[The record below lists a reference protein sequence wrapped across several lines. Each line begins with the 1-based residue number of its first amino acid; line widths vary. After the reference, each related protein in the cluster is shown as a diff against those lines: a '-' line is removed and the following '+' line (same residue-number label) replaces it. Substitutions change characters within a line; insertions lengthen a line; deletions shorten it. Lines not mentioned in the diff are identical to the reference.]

1 MNEYNNYDF
10 EQVNRIS
17 RSDFLSN
24 VFTYLGIGL
33 GLSALGALIGYY
45 FLPLLGEAYSIVM
58 IVLIVLELVMAFMM
72 GRNLEGRPTSTV
84 RLMFTAYSFING
96 LTLSI
101 IIAVY
106 TTASLLM
113 AFVTT
118 TVVFVSLAVIGK
130 TTKFDLTSFGRV
142 FIVGLL
148 ICIVVSTVNM
158 FLFKATGIE
167 VALCYVE
174 TLLFM
179 GLIAYDMQ
187 MIDRYYGQSD
197 NENYA
202 IFAAF
207 QLELD
212 FINLLLRVLQLFGVR
227 RDDR

>member
-1 MNEYNNYDF
+1 MNEYNNYDY

-17 RSDFLSN
+17 RSDFLVN

-33 GLSALGALIGYY
+33 GLNALGALLGYY
-45 FLPLLGEAYSIVM
+45 FLPMLGDAYSIVM
-58 IVLIVLELVMAFMM
+58 IVLIVIELAMAFMI
-72 GRNLEGRPTSTV
+72 GRNLEGRSTSSV
-84 RLMFTAYSFING
+84 RTMFTIYSFING
-96 LTLSI
+96 LTLSV

-118 TVVFVSLAVIGK
+118 TVVFVSLAIIGK
-130 TTKFDLTSFGRV
+130 TTRFDLSSFGRV
-142 FIVGLL
+142 FIVGLV
-148 ICIVVSTVNM
+148 ICIIVSTLNM

-187 MIDRYYGQSD
+187 MIGRYYGQSD

-202 IFAAF
+202 IYAAL

-227 RDDR
+227 KDDR

>member
-1 MNEYNNYDF
+1 MNEYNNF

-17 RSDFLSN
+17 KSDFLTN

-33 GLSALGALIGYY
+33 GLNALGAMVGYY
-45 FLPLLGEAYSIVM
+45 FLPALGNAYPVVMMILVIV
-58 IVLIVLELVMAFMM
+58 ELGCAFMM
-72 GRNLEGRPTSTV
+72 GRNLEGRSVSAVRMMYTV
-84 RLMFTAYSFING
+84 YSFING
-96 LTLSI
+96 LTLSV

-113 AFVTT
+113 AFVTAT
-118 TVVFVSLAVIGK
+118 IVFVSLAIIGK
-130 TTKFDLTSFGRV
+130 TTRFDLSSFGRV
-142 FIVGLL
+142 FFIGLL
-148 ICIVVSTVNM
+148 VCIIVSTLNL

-167 VALCYVE
+167 IALCYVE

-187 MIDRYYGQSD
+187 MIDRYYSQSD

-212 FINLLLRVLQLFGVR
+212 FINLLLRVLQLFGRR
-227 RDDR
+227 RDD